1 MLSPDQLAR
10 RVDQERHTPGVV
22 VVEAE
27 QVSAA
32 GDVVCSKEQMTAL
45 AGAGRVVAVIQ
56 HVDARG
62 RSRLVSDCGER
73 ASARGVVQRV
83 VSELAVIDLT
93 DEGPVVRE
101 VAPGTSAREVQAVS
115 EPTLWADP
123 DLAVVE
129 A

>member
-1 MLSPDQLAR
+1 MLTPDQVAR
-10 RVDQERHTPGVV
+10 RVDQERDTPGVV

-32 GDVVCSKEQMTAL
+32 GDVVCSEEQMAAL
-45 AGAGRVVAVIQ
+45 TGAGRVVAVIR
-56 HVDARG
+56 HLDAGG
-62 RSRLVSDCGER
+62 RPRLVCDCGAQ
-73 ASARGVVQRV
+73 ASARGVVRRV

-115 EPTLWADP
+115 EPTLWAEP